1 MPFRIF
7 FRLSPRIRGGS
18 RRIRGRDVAVV
29 APRYALRGYHVAN
42 SLPSTVHASR
52 NRCEK
57 SFLKWI
63 LRHKR
68 SKNESL
74 VIPKMD
80 I

>member
-7 FRLSPRIRGGS
+7 LRLSPRIRGGS
-18 RRIRGRDVAVV
+18 RRIRGGDVPSSHPVT
-29 APRYALRGYHVAN
+29 PYEGYHVAN
-42 SLPSTVHASR
+42 WVPDTVHASR